1 MATYHAPS
9 DPTHP
14 HQFLNAPET
23 GDAVGQAAGRRADGI
38 VRQSAHKRDDCGLSC
53 QISFGIN

>member
-23 GDAVGQAAGRRADGI
+23 GDAVGQAAGRWADGI
-38 VRQSAHKRDDCGLSC
+38 VRQAVSQA
-53 QISFGIN
+53 